1 MDLSCGGLGFE
12 GAQKEEHKEKQQE
25 EEKGAPQAEPQ
36 AGREGSSQ
44 EDFQASRGTTGKRT
58 PTKPGHY
65 CPDG

>member
-1 MDLSCGGLGFE
+1 LVFE

-25 EEKGAPQAEPQ
+25 EEKGAQAEPQ

-65 CPDG
+65 WPDG